1 MINLEQ
7 THAEFYH
14 FIDKHKLVNLGIEYD
29 VIEKWEELNTSKE
42 NLKKLEEAKGLY
54 LPAKKNLLIF
64 SMNNRDVYDLRETL
78 QHEIFG
84 HVAINYLSSNQKVEL
99 LNSIE
104 KEFKNPNSELREI
117 IDKVQKQYPEV
128 SSKHHAEEVFAYT
141 AESTVINLEKTFKPF
156 SLVRGNTKE
165 KIESVVQNLAAGIR
179 EGTLKQ
185 RIFPKDNSDLGVDFS
200 QSRPR

>member
-1 MINLEQ
+1 MLSYDQAENMLFDFLEKHLLLHCGLEYEIVNSLKEIYGEDLPKDLETVKGYFLPTKNTVYLVVDQHKNKDDFSQ
-7 THAEFYH
+7 T
-14 FIDKHKLVNLGIEYD
+14 
-29 VIEKWEELNTSKE
+29 
-42 NLKKLEEAKGLY
+42 
-54 LPAKKNLLIF
+54 
-64 SMNNRDVYDLRETL
+64 M

-141 AESTVINLEKTFKPF
+141 AESTVINLENSFKPF

-165 KIESVVQNLAAGIR
+165 KIESVVQNLTAGIR